1 MPQVNSAS
9 RYRCDESDQKLSPLA
24 MACRKGGL
32 EMRPK
37 TTLSLSQAMK
47 LAPSIDTLRP
57 KIALLRAK
65 HGDEARRD
73 ALTEDV
79 R

>member
-1 MPQVNSAS
+1 MEG
-9 RYRCDESDQKLSPLA
+9 R
-24 MACRKGGL
+24 GL
-32 EMRPK
+32 KTRPN

-47 LAPSIDTLRP
+47 LAPSVDTLRP